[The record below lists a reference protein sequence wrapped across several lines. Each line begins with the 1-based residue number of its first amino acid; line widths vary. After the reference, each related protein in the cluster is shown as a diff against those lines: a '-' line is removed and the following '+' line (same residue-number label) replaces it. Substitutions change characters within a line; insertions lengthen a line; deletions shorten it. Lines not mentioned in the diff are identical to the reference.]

1 MFAIIMSHER
11 GVRINAARLFFL
23 CACCGALILAG
34 CATTSSAV
42 TAGGA
47 NAPRWVLSPGA
58 EYSNDS
64 YLTAVGWDKTR
75 ASSEANAKAELVRTI
90 RQTVQTQTTTAV
102 SFAENNGAFTESRS
116 AESEVSTFANLE
128 VAGLVIKE
136 TWRDRDGTYYSLAF
150 LDRNDA
156 GRYYRTVIQKNTEV
170 IDSLIAYASSNQER
184 FDSYSALKR
193 ALNLALENDENLYL
207 LSAIN
212 PGMYSLVKPDYG
224 SSQSVAEFSK
234 RVLGKIRIAVSIT
247 GDEGGAILSAFI
259 KVLTDAGFNPSL
271 ASQGNYPYTLKI
283 TANIENVGLVGRYET
298 VRWTL
303 DAALTDV
310 VNGKVLLPYTV
321 NGRESH
327 TTQAEARRR
336 AIRLIN
342 DEIAASFAA
351 RFQAF
356 LR

>member
-1 MFAIIMSHER
+1 MFTIGMR
-11 GVRINAARLFFL
+11 NAARLFVL
-23 CACCGALILAG
+23 CAGCALTLAG
-34 CATTSSAV
+34 CATTSAV
-42 TAGGA
+42 GTAGGA
-47 NAPRWVLSPGA
+47 NAPQWVLSPGA
-58 EYSNDS
+58 AYSNDS
-64 YLTAVGWDKTR
+64 FLTAVGSNKDR
-75 ASSEANAKAELVRTI
+75 AASEANAKAEVVRTI
-90 RQTVQTQTTTAV
+90 RQTVRAQTTTAV
-102 SFAENNGAFTESRS
+102 SFAESNGAFSESRS
-116 AESEVSTFANLE
+116 AESEVNTFTSLE
-128 VAGLVIKE
+128 VAGIVIKE
-136 TWRDRDGTYYSLAF
+136 TWRDRDGTYYSLAL

-170 IDSLIAYASSNQER
+170 IDSLIAYASSNQES

-193 ALNLALENDENLYL
+193 ALNLARENDENLYL

-212 PGMYSLVKPDYG
+212 PGMYSLVNPDYG

-234 RVLGKIRIAVSIT
+234 RVLGKIRIAVSAT
-247 GDEGGAILSAFI
+247 GDEGGAVLSAFT

-283 TANIENVGLVGRYET
+283 TVNIENVGLVGRYET

-310 VNGKVLLPYTV
+310 VNGKVLLPYTAS
-321 NGRESH
+321 GRESSH

-342 DEIAASFAA
+342 DEVAASFAP

-356 LR
+356 LQ